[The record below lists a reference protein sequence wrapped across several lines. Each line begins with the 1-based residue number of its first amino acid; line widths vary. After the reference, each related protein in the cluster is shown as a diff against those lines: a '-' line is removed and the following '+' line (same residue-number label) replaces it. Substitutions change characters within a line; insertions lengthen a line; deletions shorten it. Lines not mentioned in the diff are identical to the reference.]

1 MASRRGPP
9 RDRNL
14 SRGAGRVAV
23 DSGSVVVGRAYHS
36 RICRRRVCD
45 DRSIA
50 RDRHSRNSRRV
61 RGRGRRPVRISA
73 CVGQKWIGPM
83 STLRVY
89 ILVMRRMRPYAGR
102 LALAITKVL
111 LIAALE
117 ILKPWPLKIVIDNV
131 LRGQPM
137 RMAWASAMAP
147 GQLLIAACAGLVG
160 LYLAGAVL
168 QVSNCYL
175 TISIG
180 QRMVND
186 LRARLFDHLQSLSLS
201 FHRRREI
208 GDLMVRITYDT
219 YSIQTIAMNGFFPVL
234 SASILLAGMFIVMIH
249 MDVTLTM
256 VALAIIPMMI
266 ILIVS
271 ISGRI

>member
-102 LALAITKVL
+102 LALAITEVL

-180 QRMVND
+180 QRMVSD
-186 LRARLFDHLQSLSLS
+186 LRARLFEHLQRLSLS

-208 GDLMVRITYDT
+208 GDLLVRITYDT
-219 YSIQTIAMNGFFPVL
+219 FSIQSIAMNGLFPIVSSGVLLLGMFAVMIRIDPVL
-234 SASILLAGMFIVMIH
+234 TAIAFGVVPPLFLLIA
-249 MDVTLTM
+249 
-256 VALAIIPMMI
+256 
-266 ILIVS
+266 
-271 ISGRI
+271 